1 MELSLSSINLVSVS
15 LLAAFLLLVLKLV
28 TGKKNGAGQ
37 KLPPGPPGWPVV
49 GNMFQLGILPQ
60 KTLYDLRSKYGPV
73 VWMQLGSVNTMVV
86 QTAAAAAVLFKEH
99 DVVFSDRKQK
109 EGLNAFRFNDGSL
122 GQARFGA
129 DWRVLRRLCSSEFMV
144 NKRLNDTTDIRRR
157 LEDNLVRWIDDEA
170 RSSSGEVEV
179 GRFFFLVAF
188 NLIGNL
194 LLSRDLM
201 DAKDPES
208 KEFFKCMNKIV
219 ELAGT
224 PNVADFLP
232 WLKWLDPS
240 GVRRGIHSSMV
251 KTMKVT
257 TRFVQERL
265 EQRKSKDDHK
275 RKKDFLDTLLEYE
288 GDGKGGP
295 ERMTLHNAQILIM
308 EMFFAGSETTSIS
321 IEWGFVEMLRNP
333 HVMQKVRNEI
343 DTVIGL
349 HRKVEESDF
358 ERLPYLQAVVK
369 ETLRLH
375 PVLPL
380 LLPRNTT
387 EDTKYMGYF
396 VPKDTQVFVNAWA
409 IGRDPAAWDDP
420 LTFKPE
426 RFLGSDIEYKGQDFQ
441 LIPFGSGR
449 RICVGFPLAHRVVH
463 LTLAT
468 IIQNFDWELPAGV
481 TPKSIDMEEKFGLTL
496 RKKIP
501 MKAVPRKR
509 SNLKF

>member
-1 MELSLSSINLVSVS
+1 MCTI
-15 LLAAFLLLVLKLV
+15 LLMNHKL
-28 TGKKNGAGQ
+28 
-37 KLPPGPPGWPVV
+37 
-49 GNMFQLGILPQ
+49 
-60 KTLYDLRSKYGPV
+60 
-73 VWMQLGSVNTMVV
+73 
-86 QTAAAAAVLFKEH
+86 
-99 DVVFSDRKQK
+99 
-109 EGLNAFRFNDGSL
+109 
-122 GQARFGA
+122 
-129 DWRVLRRLCSSEFMV
+129 
-144 NKRLNDTTDIRRR
+144 
-157 LEDNLVRWIDDEA
+157 
-170 RSSSGEVEV
+170 
-179 GRFFFLVAF
+179 
-188 NLIGNL
+188 
-194 LLSRDLM
+194 
-201 DAKDPES
+201 
-208 KEFFKCMNKIV
+208 
-219 ELAGT
+219 
-224 PNVADFLP
+224 
-232 WLKWLDPS
+232 
-240 GVRRGIHSSMV
+240 
-251 KTMKVT
+251 
-257 TRFVQERL
+257 
-265 EQRKSKDDHK
+265 
-275 RKKDFLDTLLEYE
+275 
-288 GDGKGGP
+288 
-295 ERMTLHNAQILIM
+295 RMLQ

-321 IEWGFVEMLRNP
+321 IEWGFVEMMRNP

-343 DTVIGL
+343 DTVVGL
-349 HRKVEESDF
+349 HRKAEESDF
-358 ERLPYLQAVVK
+358 EKLPYLQAVVK

-426 RFLGSDIEYKGQDFQ
+426 RFIGSDIEYKGQDFQ